1 MITVQEALA
10 SMVSNLAHAVA
21 DRCEDV
27 LPAMEL
33 REAFPYFLALWQH
46 GAQGTESTFAELL
59 ALQLKVERLSATD
72 VATSELLVQAAAYGY
87 LASDTSTTSYGAEPN
102 VNPHVKPRVDGTV
115 HGARRAVVVGDDE
128 HDPVPME
135 GAPKSNYRAADGADL
150 IRRADMW
157 LHAGEGPGKRSPIPL
172 LGNEVTSWEQFV
184 PWSPEEL
191 DLTEHVTVNGAPMG
205 KVVFAP
211 EGAGDSI
218 VWQSE
223 ANRKRKAWH
232 MRRATYAPASRPDEI
247 VHLPQWGADGSTL
260 RILKRYRT
268 SLRFGPTTYAWQE
281 NEEGTPTLVRTLC
294 PVSRIIGGKRGWV
307 TGTVR
312 TVKVPRGPKSKV
324 REMSKS
330 EALETLKVELESAY
344 ERNREYRSSM
354 KVGDHRVT
362 VRLVPTERRYR
373 CSVTSKEHG
382 SKQSAPRTLSAALA
396 FIARHTVS

>member
-10 SMVSNLAHAVA
+10 NCAADIARAVV
-21 DRCEDV
+21 DRAEQV
-27 LPAMEL
+27 LPSVPTEQSA
-33 REAFPYFLALWQH
+33 PYFMALWQH
-46 GAQGTESTFAELL
+46 GAQSTERTFAELL
-59 ALQLKVERLSATD
+59 ALQMSTERMDAEGSA
-72 VATSELLVQAAAYGY
+72 VAALLTQAAPFAF
-87 LASDTSTTSYGAEPN
+87 LAPDNATTQLGAAPSC
-102 VNPHVKPRVDGTV
+102 NPHVKVRADGTV
-115 HGARRAVVVGDDE
+115 RGRRSAVVVGEDE
-128 HDPVPME
+128 HGY
-135 GAPKSNYRAADGADL
+135 GASEGADL

-157 LHAGEGPGKRSPIPL
+157 LHAAGTPLPL
-172 LGNEVTSWEQFV
+172 LGTEVQSWEQFV
-184 PWSPEEL
+184 TWEPEEL
-191 DLTEHVTVNGAPMG
+191 ELPDTVTMNGAPIG
-205 KVVFAP
+205 RVIFAP
-211 EGAGDSI
+211 YGAGDSI
-218 VWQSE
+218 TWQSE
-223 ANRKRKAWH
+223 TTRKRKAWP
-232 MRRATYAPASRPDEI
+232 MRRATYAPAARPDEI
-247 VHLPQWGADGSTL
+247 VHLPQWGADGSAL

-307 TGTVR
+307 TGAVR

-344 ERNREYRSSM
+344 ERNREHRSSM

-362 VRLVPTERRYR
+362 VRLVPAERRYR